1 MPEAAYQETFEPYGM
16 KCLLLENAQEIKRNR
31 NLDKLDAIALL
42 GENWNGHGAK
52 PFSRTLIER
61 ARHVILNL
69 DVQPEVF
76 PTAANSIQIEYEK
89 ENGEYLEIQ
98 IVEDGPYE
106 GFRIYGDETEEI
118 FTLNPDV
125 DEINEAARSFY
136 E

>member
-1 MPEAAYQETFEPYGM
+1 MPEAAYQETFELYGE
-16 KCLLLENAQEIKRNR
+16 KCLPLENAQGIKR

-42 GENWNGHGAK
+42 GENWNGYGAK
-52 PFSRTLIER
+52 PFSQSLIER

-69 DVQPEVF
+69 DAQPEVF

-89 ENGEYLEIQ
+89 ENGEYLEVQ

-106 GFRIYGDETEEI
+106 GFRIHSDEAEEL
-118 FTLNPDV
+118 FTLNPDI
-125 DEINEAARSFY
+125 DEINEAVRRFY